1 MNHIMKDLF
10 LSLVLHFTII
20 LMVLFLNLDF
30 DQNLNDISNRKFVS
44 VEITQDPF
52 IKIDNIKNS
61 KKKYDLIPNHNNLL
75 IKPNQLINLKKPLN
89 VINQSTEIGLIPR
102 KNKFLIK
109 TDQVIVT
116 NLKKSDLSIK
126 KQLNINKITK
136 LGDEKLKFSAIKTNF
151 NFNNSKKTLLKKSIL
166 RQKTCVVNLNKKNAN
181 QFNRKNNITYTNK
194 NRIRINDLLG
204 RNITYTNKNQIRIN
218 DLLGRNIHHQKLVIK
233 QNISINQLLNLKT
246 NQARTSFC
254 QD

>member
-1 MNHIMKDLF
+1 MNNIMKDLF
-10 LSLVLHFTII
+10 VSLALHFTVI

-44 VEITQDPF
+44 VEIIQDPF

-89 VINQSTEIGLIPR
+89 VINQSTKVGLIPK

-109 TDQVIVT
+109 TDQVTVT
-116 NLKKSDLSIK
+116 KLKKSDLSLK
-126 KQLNINKITK
+126 KQLNIKKITK
-136 LGDEKLKFSAIKTNF
+136 LGDKKLKFSAMKTNF
-151 NFNNSKKTLLKKSIL
+151 NFNNSEKTLLKKSIL
-166 RQKTCVVNLNKKNAN
+166 RQKTCIVNLNKKNEN
-181 QFNRKNNITYTNK
+181 QFKRKNNIS
-194 NRIRINDLLG
+194 
-204 RNITYTNKNQIRIN
+204 YTNKNQIRIN
-218 DLLGRNIHHQKLVIK
+218 DLLGQNIPHQKLVIE
-233 QNISINQLLNLKT
+233 QNISINHLLNLKT
-246 NQARTSFC
+246 NQARTPFC